1 MGPNEYKRF
10 LFAKDDF
17 YDEPAK
23 VYRAAQEATYYE
35 PEGYTGFRSTTVYH
49 EPGVRAK
56 LERLLGIPITR
67 WDTDPIEE
75 NGVFYQAFAKGR
87 IKEVP
92 GVHAD
97 TPFNDVTVVIY
108 LTPGLPFDRGTSL
121 WMHKRTGLCD
131 APTAAAARRLKMKL
145 SDLWGLFEK
154 DSRDRS
160 KWVEIDRAGYRAN
173 RMVAYPSGAMHSA
186 TNHHGGN
193 IHNVRLY
200 QTFRI
205 GVDWKRSKY
214 GTSR

>member
-1 MGPNEYKRF
+1 MDPSDYKRF
-10 LFAKDDF
+10 LFVMDDF
-17 YDEPAK
+17 YVDPSK
-23 VYRAAQEATYYE
+23 VYRAAQEATYFE

-49 EPGVRAK
+49 EPRVRAK
-56 LERLLGIPITR
+56 LESLLDIRITR
-67 WDTDPIEE
+67 WDTDPTEE

-97 TPFNDVTVVIY
+97 MPYDDITVVIY

-121 WMHKRTGLCD
+121 WMHKRTGLCN
-131 APTAAAARRLKMKL
+131 APTASAARKL
-145 SDLWGLFEK
+145 NMTLADLWALFEK
-154 DSRDRS
+154 DSCDRS

-186 TNHHGGN
+186 TNHHGGS
-193 IHNVRLY
+193 IRNVRLY

-205 GVDWKRSKY
+205 GVDWKGSKY
-214 GTSR
+214 GRGR

>member
-1 MGPNEYKRF
+1 MEPKGYKRF
-10 LFAKDDF
+10 LFVLDDF

-49 EPGVRAK
+49 GAGVRAK
-56 LERLLGIPITR
+56 LERLLDIRITR
-67 WDTDPIEE
+67 WDTDPTEE

-87 IKEVP
+87 TKELP

-97 TPFNDVTVVIY
+97 TPYNDMTVVIY
-108 LTPGLPFDRGTSL
+108 LTPGLPLDCGTSL

-131 APTAAAARRLKMKL
+131 APTASDARKLKMKL
-145 SDLWGLFEK
+145 ADLWALFEK

-160 KWVEIDRAGYRAN
+160 KWVELDRAGYRAN
-173 RMVAYPSGAMHSA
+173 RMVAYPSGALHSA
-186 TNHHGGN
+186 TNHHGGS
-193 IHNVRLY
+193 IQNVRLY

-205 GVDWKRSKY
+205 GVDWKGSKY
-214 GTSR
+214 GNGR